1 MNRKD
6 ILKELKVIL
15 QNTLNKK
22 EIGDIKETANLF
34 TDLGLDSVSILR
46 MVISIEELLKVDF
59 DDNSFRNIKTVKD
72 VVDYIEE
79 YYKKAK

>member
-15 QNTLNKK
+15 QNTSNKK

-59 DDNSFRNIKTVKD
+59 DDNSFRNFKTVKD

>member
-22 EIGDIKETANLF
+22 DIDDVKESADLF
-34 TDLGLDSVSILR
+34 TDLGLDSISILR

-59 DDNSFRNIKTVKD
+59 DDTSLRNFKTVKD
-72 VVDYIEE
+72 VVDYIEG
-79 YYKKAK
+79 YYKKTK